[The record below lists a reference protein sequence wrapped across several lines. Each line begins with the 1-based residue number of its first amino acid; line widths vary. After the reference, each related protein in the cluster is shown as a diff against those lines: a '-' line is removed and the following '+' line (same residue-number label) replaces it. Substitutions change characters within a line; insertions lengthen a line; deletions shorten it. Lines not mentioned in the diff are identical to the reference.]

1 MNNIGL
7 FFSKIG
13 FWTKKHSPELLI
25 AGSIVSAVG
34 SVALAVIA
42 TTKLNK
48 TIEPYNKK
56 IESLKLDLKDD
67 NKIENK
73 EVDVKESK
81 KELALTYG
89 KAALKVGTLY
99 LPSVLCLASSISCM
113 LGSHKIMKTR
123 NLALVATCTTLE
135 QSYRAYRDRVKEK
148 LGDAVEEKLY
158 KNIYKEEKE
167 IINPETGEVE
177 TKKVETP
184 HINEDHE
191 WNVIFDCGN
200 HCWER
205 NALMNYDFLMMK
217 QDYLNQKLKRQG
229 YLFLHDVY
237 DELGYTTAMLGQQ
250 KARASHILGWIYN
263 PKDPK
268 RNCYISFGLT
278 QPGTRV
284 ALPKVAEQI
293 QRNEPSFWLN
303 LNPDGDILTGEYG
316 KEMFM
321 KYAKDFG

>member
-1 MNNIGL
+1 MMNIGTFL
-7 FFSKIG
+7 SKVN
-13 FWTKKHSPELLI
+13 FWSKKHSPELLI
-25 AGSIVSAVG
+25 AGSIISMTA
-34 SVALAVIA
+34 SIALAIYS
-42 TTKLNK
+42 TTKLDK
-48 TIEPYNKK
+48 TLEPFNKK
-56 IESLKLDLKDD
+56 IDQIKKDLKDD
-67 NKIENK
+67 NKIQNK
-73 EVDVKESK
+73 EIDIKESK

-89 KAALKVGTLY
+89 KAALKVTALY
-99 LPSVLCLASSISCM
+99 LPSALFFTSSIACT
-113 LGSHKIMKTR
+113 LGSHKIMQSR
-123 NLALVATCTTLE
+123 NLALAAACTTLE

-148 LGDAVEEKLY
+148 IGEEAEEKIF

-167 IINPETGEVE
+167 IIDPETGKVK
-177 TKKVETP
+177 TKKVDSP
-184 HINEDHE
+184 HIQEDHE

-205 NALMNYDFLMMK
+205 DALMNYDFLMMK

-237 DELGYTTAMLGQQ
+237 DELGFTTAMLGAQ
-250 KARASHILGWIYN
+250 KARASRILGWIYDPTN
-263 PKDPK
+263 PK

-303 LNPDGDILTGEYG
+303 LNPDGDILSGEYG
-316 KEMFM
+316 KETFM